1 MVLLNKQR
9 KRKPE
14 QCLPFT
20 YLYARDSGLA
30 RESNTRMTIFY
41 SFYILMSHAFEQKKN
56 NPKVNPKGKNQ
67 TKIQN
72 IFYRIKYVDTFNRVK
87 NTTTHHIL
95 GDNHGITHSTL

>member
-1 MVLLNKQR
+1 MHHVVLLNKQR

-41 SFYILMSHAFEQKKN
+41 SFYTLMSHAFEQKKN
-56 NPKVNPKGKNQ
+56 KPKVNPKE
-67 TKIQN
+67 
-72 IFYRIKYVDTFNRVK
+72 K
-87 NTTTHHIL
+87 NTKHIL
-95 GDNHGITHSTL
+95 SYKICRYV